1 LIRSLAGA
9 QWSSKAKEYDMFNRD
24 PIRSLTWA
32 LQRALEHD
40 LLCVDSALANDL
52 LGRERSVG
60 RRPRA
65 DECDVVLFGQV
76 WSGKALGYRD
86 SDADLRLEQDTTV
99 VVGPGLDACVYVS
112 TQLLYHVVHPNRRFF
127 LDVAA
132 HNMAPKHEA
141 HAYDGRDDAVTQSVD
156 IEVGAMLAKLHAQ
169 VKTGEPQRAPL
180 VARYLHRCAAC
191 FESVPH
197 ERVPDPTE
205 LAVDAT
211 GCH

>member
-1 LIRSLAGA
+1 
-9 QWSSKAKEYDMFNRD
+9 MFNRD

-40 LLCVDSALANDL
+40 LLYVDSALANDL
-52 LGRERSVG
+52 LGPPCSVG

-76 WSGKALGYRD
+76 WSGKALGYGD
-86 SDADLRLEQDTTV
+86 SDAELRLEQDTTV
-99 VVGPGLDACVYVS
+99 VVGPAMDACVYVS
-112 TQLLYHVVHPNRRFF
+112 TQLLYHVDHPNRRFF

-132 HNMAPKHEA
+132 HCMAPKHESGV
-141 HAYDGRDDAVTQSVD
+141 YNGRDDAVTQSVD

-180 VARYLHRCAAC
+180 VARYLHRCAAS
-191 FESVPH
+191 FESAQNEP
-197 ERVPDPTE
+197 VPDPSG
-205 LAVDAT
+205 LAADAT